1 MYINNRGK
9 ADNHEYEQSVYDRN
23 PVKIYGMMIKD
34 EG

>member
-9 ADNHEYEQSVYDRN
+9 ADNDECEQSVYDGN